1 MKYANRKWYIQHMSA
16 PALLHRNMFQYTE
29 GISQM
34 WRDETGTIRKLTWGE
49 TGTIVK
55 KLSAGLISLGLK
67 KGDRVAIM
75 CNTSPR
81 WMWSDYAILSAGGV
95 TVCIYPTLSEH
106 EVEFILKDSGSTM
119 FFVEDGEILEKVT
132 AASKAKGSKVKHI
145 IVMQENFETKD
156 KKVLDLEKLKELG
169 VAQLVKDRFCVDDR
183 WKSLDMKDNMTIV
196 YTSGT
201 TGLPKGVV
209 HTHDSFAAACCR
221 SCTHVNEANDDDVMM
236 SFLPISHTYER
247 QCGHGTGVI
256 ACMTLAYSSPKTLI
270 EDLKIFKPTM
280 FMSVPRIYERI
291 FMAMRDTASKSPVK
305 KALFNAALNT
315 GLQVVEK
322 RADKDGFIDR
332 TEGLSLTAGVSPW
345 LKFKFALFDKLI
357 FQKVRDGLGGRLRFA
372 VSAAGSLSP
381 DLCKT
386 FMAMGITI
394 IEGYGATETW
404 NEITVNHIDKIL
416 PGSVGNVAVSF
427 IEGRIAEDGEW
438 QVKGPNVFK
447 EYWNNPKATKEA
459 FTDDGFYKTGDIV
472 EMVADGYIK
481 IVDRKKGLL
490 VLDTGKNVPSAKIE
504 SMFALSK
511 YIDIVVP
518 IGSDRKYIS
527 AIVIPNF
534 DSFIEYYNENGIA
547 YDKSKMEFSDEGAV
561 PMCIKVGGEFV
572 NNNEFKRIIEE
583 EIQKV
588 NAELESYEVIKK
600 YMVLDYKFT
609 PESGELTPTLK
620 VKRKVVMDRYKK
632 EIDAMYK

>member
-1 MKYANRKWYIQHMSA
+1 
-16 PALLHRNMFQYTE
+16 
-29 GISQM
+29 
-34 WRDETGTIRKLTWGE
+34 
-49 TGTIVK
+49 
-55 KLSAGLISLGLK
+55 
-67 KGDRVAIM
+67 
-75 CNTSPR
+75 
-81 WMWSDYAILSAGGV
+81 
-95 TVCIYPTLSEH
+95 
-106 EVEFILKDSGSTM
+106 
-119 FFVEDGEILEKVT
+119 
-132 AASKAKGSKVKHI
+132 
-145 IVMQENFETKD
+145 
-156 KKVLDLEKLKELG
+156 
-169 VAQLVKDRFCVDDR
+169 
-183 WKSLDMKDNMTIV
+183 
-196 YTSGT
+196 
-201 TGLPKGVV
+201 
-209 HTHDSFAAACCR
+209 
-221 SCTHVNEANDDDVMM
+221 
-236 SFLPISHTYER
+236 
-247 QCGHGTGVI
+247 
-256 ACMTLAYSSPKTLI
+256 
-270 EDLKIFKPTM
+270 
-280 FMSVPRIYERI
+280 
-291 FMAMRDTASKSPVK
+291 MAMRDTASKSPVK

-345 LKFKFALFDKLI
+345 LKFKFALFDRLI
-357 FQKVRDGLGGRLRFA
+357 FQKVREGLGGRLRFA

-534 DSFIEYYNENGIA
+534 DSFIEYYDENGIA

-561 PMCIKVGGEFV
+561 PMCVKVGGEFV